1 MSRTIKII
9 LLLSLQ
15 SSPLFAAWQ
24 MVWADSFSVNG
35 LPDPTKWSYQVGNS
49 GWGNSESQY
58 YSANRSENARVEDG
72 NLIIEARRDFLNNQ
86 YEYTSARIR
95 SINKGDWTYGRF
107 EIRAKLPKGNGTWPA
122 IWMMPTVSSYGGWP
136 SSGEID
142 IMEHVGKDPGNIHF
156 SNHSIK
162 FYWKVGT
169 QKEAITKIADC
180 SSAFH
185 VYSMEW
191 YADSIFGYVDST
203 RYFKNYN
210 DHSGWQAWPFDKP
223 FHLILNIAIGGAW
236 GGAIDNAIFPQQMLI
251 DYAKVYTWINSTPVI
266 DRRLGAQKVQPRC
279 LLRQARDDLHIA
291 MPRSGP
297 YAVQMFGID
306 GKVVA
311 SATGTGATGSLNLTN
326 APPGVY
332 AVQASGKWG
341 VWKQSVTVLR

>member
-1 MSRTIKII
+1 MYRIIKII
-9 LLLSLQ
+9 FLIALQ
-15 SSPLFAAWQ
+15 SSPLFAAWK

-58 YSANRSENARVEDG
+58 YSANRSENARVENG

-86 YEYTSARIR
+86 YEYTSARLR

-107 EIRAKLPKGNGTWPA
+107 EIRAKLPTGKGTWPA
-122 IWMMPTVSSYGGWP
+122 IWMMPTVEGYGRWP

-142 IMEHVGKDPGNIHF
+142 IMEHVGKDQGNIHF

-162 FYWKVGT
+162 YYWKVGS

-180 SSAFH
+180 SSEFH
-185 VYSMEW
+185 VYAMDW
-191 YADSIFGYVDST
+191 YADSIFGYVDSL

-210 DHSGWQAWPFDKP
+210 EHSGWQAWPFDKP
-223 FHLILNIAIGGAW
+223 FHFLLNIAVGGVW

-251 DYAKVYTWINSTPVI
+251 DYVKVYTWSNESSDVERQEMQERSRPGCVM
-266 DRRLGAQKVQPRC
+266 RRTVDGLQFSLPS
-279 LLRQARDDLHIA
+279 
-291 MPRSGP
+291 SGP
-297 YAVQMFGID
+297 FTVAMFGID
-306 GKVVA
+306 GRVIA
-311 SATGTGATGSLNLTN
+311 SVKGTGPQGYLKLAD

-332 AVQASGKWG
+332 AVQATGAWG
-341 VWKQSVTVLR
+341 IWKKSVSVLR